1 MFSRWVTGYGVSM
14 KILIAVDTGS
24 ASHEATLEAKR
35 LFPNAQHL
43 IVSAASIAPY
53 MTVDPLGGGVFAMGQ
68 SMDSLNSSEDL
79 AQEALNSAQKLM
91 GKSKED
97 SVALGN
103 PGQVICDQAADHN
116 ADVIVVGRS
125 SKNWFS
131 RIFDPSVSDYVVA
144 HAPCPV
150 LVVREQTLEP

>member
-1 MFSRWVTGYGVSM
+1 MM

-24 ASHEATLEAKR
+24 ASHEAALEAKR
-35 LFPNAQHL
+35 LFPNAEHL

-53 MTVDPLGGGVFAMGQ
+53 MAVDPLGGGVFSMGQ

-79 AQEALNSAQKLM
+79 AKEALVSAQNVV
-91 GKSKED
+91 GKSDED

-103 PGQVICDQAADHN
+103 PGQVICDQALDHK

-125 SKNWFS
+125 AKNWFS
-131 RIFDPSVSDYVVA
+131 RIFDPSVSEYVVA

-150 LVVREQTLEP
+150 LVVREQIVEP

>member
-1 MFSRWVTGYGVSM
+1 M
-14 KILIAVDTGS
+14 KVLIAVDTGS
-24 ASHEATLEAKR
+24 ASHEATMEAKR
-35 LFPNAQHL
+35 LFPNAEHL
-43 IVSAASIAPY
+43 IVSAAAIAPY
-53 MTVDPLGGGVFAMGQ
+53 MAVDPLGGGVFAMGQ

-79 AQEALNSAQKLM
+79 AQEALESAQGVI
-91 GKSKED
+91 GKSEED

-103 PGQVICDQAADHN
+103 PGQVICDQAIDHK
-116 ADVIVVGRS
+116 ADVIVMGRS

-150 LVVREQTLEP
+150 LVVREQVNEP

>member
-1 MFSRWVTGYGVSM
+1 M

-24 ASHEATLEAKR
+24 ASHDATLEAKR
-35 LFPNAQHL
+35 LFPSAEHL

-53 MTVDPLGGGVFAMGQ
+53 MAVDPLGGGVFAMGQ

-79 AQEALNSAQKLM
+79 AQEALVSAQSVV

-103 PGQVICDQAADHN
+103 PGQVICDQAREHK
-116 ADVIVVGRS
+116 ADVIVVGRGT
-125 SKNWFS
+125 KNWFS
-131 RIFDPSVSDYVVA
+131 RIFDPSVSEYVVA
-144 HAPCPV
+144 HAPCAV
-150 LVVREQTLEP
+150 LVVREQVVEP

>member
-1 MFSRWVTGYGVSM
+1 M
-14 KILIAVDTGS
+14 KILIAVDTS
-24 ASHEATLEAKR
+24 AAAHEATLVAKR
-35 LFPNAQHL
+35 LFPEAEHL
-43 IVSAASIAPY
+43 IISAASIAPY
-53 MTVDPLGGGVFAMGQ
+53 MAVDPVGGGVFAMGR

-79 AQEALNSAQKLM
+79 ADKALASAQSVI
-91 GKSKED
+91 GKSAED

-103 PGQVICDQAADHN
+103 PGQVICDQALDHH

-131 RIFDPSVSDYVVA
+131 RIFDPSVSEYVVA

-150 LVVREQTLEP
+150 LVVRERQTTP

>member
-1 MFSRWVTGYGVSM
+1 M

-24 ASHEATLEAKR
+24 ASHEATMMAKH
-35 LFPNAQHL
+35 LFPNAEHL

-53 MTVDPLGGGVFAMGQ
+53 MAVDPLGGGVFAMGQ

-79 AQEALNSAQKLM
+79 AQEALVSAQGVIGNSA
-91 GKSKED
+91 ED

-103 PGQVICDQAADHN
+103 PGQVICDQALEHQ
-116 ADVIVVGRS
+116 ADVIVVGRG

-131 RIFDPSVSDYVVA
+131 RLFDPSVSDYVVA

-150 LVVREQTLEP
+150 LVVREQIVEP

>member
-1 MFSRWVTGYGVSM
+1 M
-14 KILIAVDTGS
+14 KVLIAVDTGS
-24 ASHEATLEAKR
+24 ASHEATMEAKR
-35 LFPNAQHL
+35 LFPNAEHL
-43 IVSAASIAPY
+43 IVSAAAIAPY
-53 MTVDPLGGGVFAMGQ
+53 MAVDPLGGGVFAMGQ

-79 AQEALNSAQKLM
+79 AQEALESAQGVI
-91 GKSKED
+91 GKSEED

-103 PGQVICDQAADHN
+103 PGQVICDQAIDHK
-116 ADVIVVGRS
+116 ADVIVMGRS

-150 LVVREQTLEP
+150 LVVREQVSEP